1 MFQSFFSFFQI
12 FGLYATFWPLKSLAF
27 KCPSHFESRV
37 TLKGPLDATRAL
49 SKIEIT
55 PSASWPFQLL
65 GRPFWPYWPWN
76 SKIWKSCNKRILKNP
91 KMWKNYKLLLFFTF
105 WPLIWPSQPSS
116 AFYIFFWIFWCLRRP
131 VVCQNLFSKEYN
143 LQNNFQME
151 FGILNHCVLAG
162 EDN

>member
-1 MFQSFFSFFQI
+1 MTKRYKLKMIHCLNISFCSNLSSHFFQI

-49 SKIEIT
+49 SKIKIT

-116 AFYIFFWIFWCLRRP
+116 AFYIFLNFLMP
-131 VVCQNLFSKEYN
+131 KKASGMPKSLF
-143 LQNNFQME
+143 
-151 FGILNHCVLAG
+151 
-162 EDN
+162 

>member
-1 MFQSFFSFFQI
+1 MTKRYKLKMIHCLNISFCSNLSFHF
-12 FGLYATFWPLKSLAF
+12 FKFLAF
-27 KCPSHFESRV
+27 MPHFGRWRV

-116 AFYIFFWIFWCLRRP
+116 AFYIFF
-131 VVCQNLFSKEYN
+131 
-143 LQNNFQME
+143 E
-151 FGILNHCVLAG
+151 FFDA
-162 EDN
+162 